1 MKKSQTNKR
10 NFHNILGRVGGL
22 AVIDIVGT
30 ILVSFGVAKLLNLD
44 VPLTIIFGF
53 ILGEVI
59 HLLVGVGS
67 VIYRVKV

>member
-1 MKKSQTNKR
+1 MKNIQTEKN

-30 ILVSFGVAKLLNLD
+30 VLVCIGVAKLLNLN
-44 VPLTIIFGF
+44 VFLTVIFGF
-53 ILGEVI
+53 ILGEFV
-59 HLLVGVGS
+59 HLSTGVGS